1 MKRAKTD
8 WCNRLQP
15 HTVSQLMMIK
25 LNGPDLDSFD
35 AQPAI
40 SRWLNAGPRCHRPPS
55 LPYGPRQ
62 ARAQSES
69 EIDSSDSETE
79 LDSDPLSLEKF
90 AADYGVSKR
99 EMSRIANKG
108 LAVPL
113 ILF

>member
-35 AQPAI
+35 IQSAI
-40 SRWLNAGPRCHRPPS
+40 SRWLKAAPRCHRPSS

-69 EIDSSDSETE
+69 EIDSSDSET
-79 LDSDPLSLEKF
+79 D
-90 AADYGVSKR
+90 
-99 EMSRIANKG
+99 
-108 LAVPL
+108 
-113 ILF
+113 